1 MMRLLVATTNLSKFE
16 EAVSSLRDA
25 YLEIVGLNY
34 FMNITIVSETGETFE
49 ENAIL
54 KAKGYFDQT
63 RVPTIADDG
72 GLVVDVLGGAPGVH
86 SNRWLGYDATA
97 EELAEAIIEKMK
109 GVPREKRT
117 ARLGGTIVFWDGT
130 HLLKRETWIYGYIAA
145 RVVGEVKPGF
155 PYRPILI
162 IPEFEKPYSE
172 LTEEEH
178 EKVNFR
184 RTNLRVLKP
193 EIIKLL
199 LKDSD

>member
-86 SNRWLGYDATA
+86 SHRWLGYDATA

-130 HLLKRETWIYGYIAA
+130 HLLKRETWIYGYIAE

>member
-63 RVPTIADDG
+63 RVPTISDDG

-86 SNRWLGYDATA
+86 SHRWLGYDATA

-130 HLLKRETWIYGYIAA
+130 HLLKRETWIYGYIAE